1 MPLKKGKSE
10 SVISSNIRLLVKEG
24 RTMKQAQAIALS
36 TAGKK
41 KTAKKRKSK

>member
-41 KTAKKRKSK
+41 KTAKKRKRK